1 MAVVA
6 IADLYGI
13 SGRRNELVALLAEA
27 EREAAAQS
35 GCIRYSFAAT
45 LADPDCFVLVSEWR
59 DQAAMD
65 AHHDS
70 RGFASFQF
78 ALDGLL
84 ARPSEMTVYSVTR
97 SARPLSSGPMDPR
110 DADCSSGPRGDD

>member
-6 IADLYGI
+6 LADLYGI

-35 GCIRYSFAAT
+35 DCIRYSFAAT
-45 LADPDCFVLVSEWR
+45 LADPVRFVLIGEWR

-65 AHHDS
+65 AHYGS
-70 RGFASFQF
+70 QAFASFQF
-78 ALDGLL
+78 SLDGLL
-84 ARPSEMTVYSVTR
+84 ARPSEMTVYWVSG
-97 SARPLSSGPMDPR
+97 SAQPVASGSMDPR
-110 DADCSSGPRGDD
+110 DAD